1 MKNTVEK
8 MMTEMQETM
17 KSLLPQVPVV
27 TVNKNGYEIRTQ
39 LLELAKE
46 VEFEDYHAKVGE
58 FETKV
63 AREGDEVVTTVTMPV
78 VPGTEQILESAQ
90 KFYDFVNKK

>member
-1 MKNTVEK
+1 MNDVK
-8 MMTEMQETM
+8 EMQEMFQNQM
-17 KSLLPQVPVV
+17 KAFLPQV

-39 LLELAKE
+39 ILELAKE
-46 VEFEDYHAKVGE
+46 VEFNDYNAKLGQ

-63 AREGDEVVTTVTMPV
+63 ERDGDEVVTTVTMPT

-90 KFYDFVNKK
+90 KFYDFVNKR